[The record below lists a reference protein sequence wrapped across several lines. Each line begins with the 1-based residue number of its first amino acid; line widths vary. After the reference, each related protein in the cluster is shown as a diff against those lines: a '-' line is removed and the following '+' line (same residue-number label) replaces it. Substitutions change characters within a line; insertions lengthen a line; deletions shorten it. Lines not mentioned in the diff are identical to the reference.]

1 MGGKSFF
8 SLFFV
13 IFLVMLFSMGLAI
26 QNGDSSVDYK
36 PDSVSRRELRPS
48 ILVCPPESRQGGT
61 AAYCPPRRQDE
72 LP

>member
-26 QNGDSSVDYK
+26 QSKCLLIYVYISALIKISSISGGYVCGINHYRRHNDSGEDKHEYVMVK
-36 PDSVSRRELRPS
+36 
-48 ILVCPPESRQGGT
+48 
-61 AAYCPPRRQDE
+61 
-72 LP
+72 